1 MHEDYISAYR
11 SKSAPVPVEHPGCRM
26 HGGRHPRFCFKASG
40 PHRSAAIMRE
50 GNCSLIGDH
59 TGFQNLVCPSEPEAG
74 ALCWVSLK
82 KQLAGAVSCTEKLL
96 KTLVNRQSKD
106 L

>member
-1 MHEDYISAYR
+1 
-11 SKSAPVPVEHPGCRM
+11 
-26 HGGRHPRFCFKASG
+26 
-40 PHRSAAIMRE
+40 MRE
-50 GNCSLIGDH
+50 GNWSLFGDH

-82 KQLAGAVSCTEKLL
+82 KQLGGAVSCTEKLL
-96 KTLVNRQSKD
+96 KKTLVNRQSKD